1 VTGHILHEIA
11 ELPDEA
17 KAKLHTVQ

>member
-11 ELPDEA
+11 ELPEGA
-17 KAKLHTVQ
+17 KVKLQTVQ